1 MKIVLIVVGL
11 VLQKRQSKYID
22 GVLLRNRAV
31 HQQQVWDIYSRLK
44 ATRLFFKVMFG
55 IMLGSI
61 MFETSSQC
69 SMPSVLTC

>member
-11 VLQKRQSKYID
+11 MLQNRQSKYID
-22 GVLLRNRAV
+22 GVLLRNGAV
-31 HQQQVWDIYSRLK
+31 HQQQVLDIYSRLK
-44 ATRLFFKVMFG
+44 ATRLFFKVMFE

-69 SMPSVLTC
+69 SMPSF

>member
-1 MKIVLIVVGL
+1 MKIVLIVAGL
-11 VLQKRQSKYID
+11 MLQKRQSKYID
-22 GVLLRNRAV
+22 GVLLRNV

-69 SMPSVLTC
+69 SMPSV